1 MYVIIIRISRFLTRQ
16 FSLFCCGRSEVNVL
30 KEADGP
36 VGALSA
42 LFGGGLQSAKLGNI
56 SFADPALTRMLSGML
71 SEISHW
77 QELDRVRTSVQLI

>member
-1 MYVIIIRISRFLTRQ
+1 M
-16 FSLFCCGRSEVNVL
+16 

-42 LFGGGLQSAKLGNI
+42 LFGGGLQSAKLGNM